1 MISLLKVSKK
11 RSELTQVYDV
21 ENVGKT
27 VINTMKDG

>member
-21 ENVGKT
+21 KNVGKT
-27 VINTMKDG
+27 VINTMQDG